1 MENSSNYEIELQK
14 ARNLVDRGEYVCA
27 YNTLKNLESLTL
39 DSDVSSSISEI
50 KKRISTEI
58 KEKFGLRPWALDKGL
73 DSEPDANA
81 YHERALRELEKAMQY
96 EREGKLLEAQRL
108 AQRTNFDLK
117 MLRETGYTHG
127 IENYSRQLSFR
138 KAGEPPATLLDYLP
152 DDFVT
157 FVDES
162 HMTIPQIRGM
172 YAGDRARK
180 QTLVEHGF

>member
-81 YHERALRELEKAMQY
+81 YHERALRELEKAVQY
-96 EREGKLLEAQRL
+96 EREGKLLEAAR
-108 AQRTNFDLK
+108 F
-117 MLRETGYTHG
+117 
-127 IENYSRQLSFR
+127 
-138 KAGEPPATLLDYLP
+138 
-152 DDFVT
+152 
-157 FVDES
+157 
-162 HMTIPQIRGM
+162 
-172 YAGDRARK
+172 YAGAC
-180 QTLVEHGF
+180 TGFLYSGEKEEAKKLYDEKRHLFEKFCLEI